1 MRLSDKFDGF
11 NHTWV
16 NTNSCYGHD
25 HHDILPFSDLFN
37 EGTGHFYSNQ
47 ELYQAFDPRSPVLPY
62 VYDTFNSEH
71 FWCLISIYF
80 EVHFDFPGTIIGL
93 CGTTVPVTMPQIQP
107 RVSHADCG
115 TLVVGPPHPVPACA
129 PRPHAHALHSPH
141 SQASFTLVV

>member
-1 MRLSDKFDGF
+1 MATGASANDPLFWPLHPIFDRLWAYMRLSDEFDGF

-62 VYDTFNSEH
+62 VYDTFVWDH
-71 FWCLISIYF
+71 
-80 EVHFDFPGTIIGL
+80 
-93 CGTTVPVTMPQIQP
+93 
-107 RVSHADCG
+107 
-115 TLVVGPPHPVPACA
+115 CA
-129 PRPHAHALHSPH
+129 GND
-141 SQASFTLVV
+141 ASDTAKS